1 MANIAKV
8 VMLGKK
14 DIFYAC
20 ITQTNSSF
28 VCEKFSFQALYRRH
42 IRSIGKTNKQ

>member
-14 DIFYAC
+14 DKNYA
-20 ITQTNSSF
+20 QDFKTNSAF
-28 VCEKFSFQALYRRH
+28 VCKKFS
-42 IRSIGKTNKQ
+42 I

>member
-14 DIFYAC
+14 DIYYAC
-20 ITQTNSSF
+20 ITKTNSSF
-28 VCEKFSFQALYRRH
+28 VCEKFSFQALCYRH
-42 IRSIGKTNKQ
+42 FGSIGKTNKQ